1 MKIFH
6 SILCL
11 CLSSLV
17 SWGQTPDSFQVNMYK
32 QFLNQKAS
40 SQLTEQ
46 LYNNRLFTKALL
58 RESAQNTRKRIYASQ
73 DTTLIRQYEAWI
85 AKRAWYGRLLDWTDS
100 TRKRK
105 GVDLAKLAQEVNNLE
120 KNLQKGLL
128 RKSTKFTRKLEEYV
142 PHTWQEIQQK
152 LKVGEVAIEI
162 IRARQYD
169 KKQSNLIYYTALVVT
184 PKSTQPIAVFL
195 KNGNA
200 LENQGLKE
208 YLQSY
213 GQDRVSFARFWQP
226 IHAQLMKA
234 YPAVKKV
241 YLSSDGVYH
250 RVNLETLRDLAN
262 NEFVFDKYDIQRVSN
277 TKNILRRGKKAD
289 PSPKKQ
295 AVLVGLPSKELK
307 EVQQLLQDQQWKVK
321 THTQAETIKDS
332 LKQLKSPP
340 VIHMATHGYYISQ
353 DSLKKLK
360 NGQTSEQKYLQNP
373 LFRAGLWWP
382 KKTSK
387 SIQNKEVLSAF
398 EAQNLPLHQTDLVVL
413 SADETA
419 LGLIQ
424 NGEGVYGLPR
434 ALHSAGAKYV
444 LASFWKINRE
454 ATQQLMQY
462 FYRFHNEGKPYH
474 QALRLAKQQLRKA
487 YPHPKDW
494 GAFVLLE

>member
-11 CLSSLV
+11 CLSSLG
-17 SWGQTPDSFQVNMYK
+17 SWGQTPDSFQANRYK

-40 SQLTEQ
+40 SQLTGQ
-46 LYNNRLFTKALL
+46 LYNRRLFTKALL
-58 RESAQNTRKRIYASQ
+58 RQSAQNTRKRIYASQ
-73 DTTLIRQYEAWI
+73 DTTLIRQYEAWM

-105 GVDLAKLAQEVNNLE
+105 GVDLAKLTQEINDLE
-120 KNLQKGLL
+120 KELA
-128 RKSTKFTRKLEEYV
+128 RKSAKFTQKLEEYR
-142 PHTWQEIQQK
+142 PHTWQEVQQK

-162 IRARQYD
+162 IRARQFD
-169 KKQSNLIYYTALVVT
+169 KKRANLIHYTALLVT

-200 LENQGLKE
+200 LENQGLKQ
-208 YLQSY
+208 YLRSH
-213 GQDRVSFARFWQP
+213 GQDRVSFGRFWQP
-226 IHAQLMKA
+226 IHAQLIKA

-250 RVNLETLRDLAN
+250 RVNLETLRDPTN

-277 TKNILRRGKKAD
+277 TKNILKRGKKAD
-289 PSPKKQ
+289 PLLKKQ

-307 EVQQLLQDQQWKVK
+307 DVQQLLQDQQWKVK
-321 THTQAETIKDS
+321 THTQADTIKDS

-353 DSLKKLK
+353 DSLKKVDK
-360 NGQTSEQKYLQNP
+360 DQKQKYQQNP
-373 LFRAGLWWP
+373 LFRSGLWWP
-382 KKTSK
+382 KSDTTDPKSK
-387 SIQNKEVLSAF
+387 EIFSAF
-398 EAQNLPLHQTDLVVL
+398 EAQNLPLHQTNLVVL

-419 LGLIQ
+419 LGFIQ

-444 LASFWKINRE
+444 LASLWKINRE

-462 FYRFHNEGKPYH
+462 FYRFHNEGKSYH
-474 QALRLAKQQLRKA
+474 QALRLAKQRIRKA